1 MAVAGYTSDTK
12 AVKLSR
18 HTIKVVRGPKT
29 GLVRKP
35 DKARESWMKTLGRG
49 MILIALLSEG

>member
-1 MAVAGYTSDTK
+1 MVVAGYTSDTK

-35 DKARESWMKTLGRG
+35 DKARESWVETLGRG
-49 MILIALLSEG
+49 LALIVLSEE